1 MSTIQ
6 TEGQTNPADRRTN
19 RLAEMAWSEIER
31 PGSYLIIGTGD
42 LVRMPPEALAAG
54 HSPLITLT
62 SYEEKRLAKL
72 TDSPATPISKLRTI
86 AADNDFFVNF

>member
-1 MSTIQ
+1 
-6 TEGQTNPADRRTN
+6 
-19 RLAEMAWSEIER
+19 MAWNEIER
-31 PGSYLIIGTGD
+31 PGSYLIVGTGD
-42 LVRMPPEALAAG
+42 LVRIPPEALAAG

-62 SYEEKRLAKL
+62 SHEEKRLAKL

>member
-1 MSTIQ
+1 MKS
-6 TEGQTNPADRRTN
+6 NRADAKRHQPPQPTW
-19 RLAEMAWSEIER
+19 L
-31 PGSYLIIGTGD
+31 
-42 LVRMPPEALAAG
+42 RMPPEALAAG

>member
-1 MSTIQ
+1 MPTMQ
-6 TEGQTNPADRRTN
+6 TEGQTNPANHRTN
-19 RLAEMAWSEIER
+19 RLPEMAWNEIER
-31 PGSYLIIGTGD
+31 PGSYLIVGTGD
-42 LVRMPPEALAAG
+42 LVRIPPEALAAG
-54 HSPLITLT
+54 HSPLISLT